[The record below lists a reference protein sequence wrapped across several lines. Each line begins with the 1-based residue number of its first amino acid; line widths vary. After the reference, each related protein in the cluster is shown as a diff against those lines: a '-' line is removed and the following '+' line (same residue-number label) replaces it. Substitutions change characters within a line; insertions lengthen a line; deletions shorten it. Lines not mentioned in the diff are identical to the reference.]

1 MTELARVE
9 VERRGAQTVVGIH
22 GDVDMSNAAQLG
34 AAIAAAVPNGS
45 RELIVDL
52 TGTTYLDSVGVS
64 LLLRLAARLGSRRQ
78 TLRVVVPTETPIRAV
93 LELAGVSEVIE
104 VRDAVGPA
112 RLEGD
117 PTG

>member
-9 VERRGAQTVVGIH
+9 VERLVAQTVVGIH

-52 TGTTYLDSVGVS
+52 TGTTYLDSVGAS

-104 VRDAVGPA
+104 VRDAIEPA